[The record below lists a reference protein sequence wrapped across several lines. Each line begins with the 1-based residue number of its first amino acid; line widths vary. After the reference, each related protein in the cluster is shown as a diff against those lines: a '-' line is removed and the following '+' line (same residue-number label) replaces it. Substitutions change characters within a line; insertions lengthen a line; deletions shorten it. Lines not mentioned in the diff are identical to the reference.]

1 MKPPVGRLV
10 LASALVLVF
19 ILVPIWS
26 LVGPGVWG
34 WHVRQPAAWQGAL
47 ESSALF
53 FALYVA
59 LKLIRGAALWAGIAA
74 VSALYARH
82 HGVDVA
88 MLASY
93 IYLEGIFA
101 LGGCLV
107 ALAGGVSQRDPA
119 QQVIVGMT
127 GLVACS
133 LLLWMASLLGVG
145 TMQALAVLTA
155 LVLGGALILRRGPWL
170 GGMLVSGVRRG
181 AGRTPAVTALIAT
194 LTLVLF
200 AKASVSSDFDSNWY
214 GLSADRA
221 LIASGNIFRSE
232 GLVAPVHYYPK
243 LIELLQVPLAA
254 IGSIPAIIGL
264 SIGCWL
270 ATLGVASQI
279 LRELRVMRVLRPYIV
294 ALLATLPAFAN
305 ISITAKGDALAALL
319 LAVSLLAV
327 LRLGNKGGAG
337 WLWIAAA
344 SSLLASQ
351 ARLSN
356 IPYTLA
362 IGLLAIPAFI
372 RWRSQRFHRRQP
384 PAAIAGGALL
394 GAIVLVGLITARTW
408 WLAGVPIVAPNA
420 ALDLFA
426 AWGMPLQSP
435 VGRLPTSDLLVYLP
449 PGKALLAYLFDPRQY
464 PLLQIL
470 WTGNAWLGLPLVA
483 MILGW
488 RRSVAWRRAVPV
500 LLLGLLFFP
509 MLLGNRY
516 IEASGADGNYFITP
530 LLSLLMFAGFLLQQS
545 LWKWQS
551 CPGVSQVVRA
561 LVFSIAVASALMCLV
576 TGAWGPG
583 TRAFDTR
590 LDRPMLD
597 TASRRAAAWR
607 DIGLERMAQRLSQE
621 APRTRAVG
629 DVGGEGFWLP
639 VRYEPID
646 IIALTRPGLVD
657 TPEHTLEFLEHIA
670 AEYLIVRSPGA
681 AVGQERDRILRT
693 AVDTLAAD
701 SRATR
706 VMTEG
711 PYELWRVSPKR

>member
-1 MKPPVGRLV
+1 M
-10 LASALVLVF
+10 
-19 ILVPIWS
+19 
-26 LVGPGVWG
+26 
-34 WHVRQPAAWQGAL
+34 
-47 ESSALF
+47 
-53 FALYVA
+53 
-59 LKLIRGAALWAGIAA
+59 
-74 VSALYARH
+74 
-82 HGVDVA
+82 
-88 MLASY
+88 
-93 IYLEGIFA
+93 
-101 LGGCLV
+101 
-107 ALAGGVSQRDPA
+107 
-119 QQVIVGMT
+119 
-127 GLVACS
+127 
-133 LLLWMASLLGVG
+133 
-145 TMQALAVLTA
+145 
-155 LVLGGALILRRGPWL
+155 
-170 GGMLVSGVRRG
+170 
-181 AGRTPAVTALIAT
+181 
-194 LTLVLF
+194 
-200 AKASVSSDFDSNWY
+200 
-214 GLSADRA
+214 
-221 LIASGNIFRSE
+221 
-232 GLVAPVHYYPK
+232 
-243 LIELLQVPLAA
+243 
-254 IGSIPAIIGL
+254 
-264 SIGCWL
+264 
-270 ATLGVASQI
+270 
-279 LRELRVMRVLRPYIV
+279 
-294 ALLATLPAFAN
+294 
-305 ISITAKGDALAALL
+305 
-319 LAVSLLAV
+319 
-327 LRLGNKGGAG
+327 
-337 WLWIAAA
+337 
-344 SSLLASQ
+344 
-351 ARLSN
+351 
-356 IPYTLA
+356 
-362 IGLLAIPAFI
+362 
-372 RWRSQRFHRRQP
+372 
-384 PAAIAGGALL
+384 L

-670 AEYLIVRSPGA
+670 AEYLIVRSPGSA
-681 AVGQERDRILRT
+681 GGQERDRILRT